1 MAMIQ
6 EKDLSQIT
14 TFFSV
19 LQREVTILTFT
30 QEFECEFCRM
40 TRELLQELKQ
50 LSEKITLEVYDFV
63 KDANTVKKYAI
74 DKIPATVILGDRDYG
89 IRFYGIP
96 AGYEFTSLIEAI
108 MDVGRRT
115 PNLPED
121 ILAELSKVDQKVHIQ
136 VLISPT

>member
-50 LSEKITLEVYDFV
+50 LSERITLEVYDFV

>member
-50 LSEKITLEVYDFV
+50 LSVRITLEVYDFV